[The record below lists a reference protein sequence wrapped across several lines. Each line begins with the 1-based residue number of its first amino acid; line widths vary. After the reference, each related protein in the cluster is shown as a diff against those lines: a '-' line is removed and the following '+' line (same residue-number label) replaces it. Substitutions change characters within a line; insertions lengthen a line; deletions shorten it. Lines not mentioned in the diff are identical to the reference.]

1 MIFSKTQIMQ
11 FVQTLGVFSTVALVT
26 CVVVE
31 LCLDTLEEEVD
42 DLDEESISNQ
52 YMVNEWSLRKN
63 YIFI

>member
-1 MIFSKTQIMQ
+1 MMGNLTHTENWNWKK
-11 FVQTLGVFSTVALVT
+11 G
-26 CVVVE
+26 VVVE